1 MKIFYFF
8 FCLSTAF
15 SFESI
20 FGISGVRTN
29 YMDGA
34 LGDASTASIHSLS
47 SLSFL
52 CDFFL
57 SRDLRLDSRLFERR
71 LRSDRSLL
79 RERSLHSP
87 EK

>member
-1 MKIFYFF
+1 M
-8 FCLSTAF
+8 
-15 SFESI
+15 
-20 FGISGVRTN
+20 V
-29 YMDGA
+29 MDG
-34 LGDASTASIHSLS
+34 GIQVITQVCFVYSLS

-79 RERSLHSP
+79 RERSLLLSD
-87 EK
+87 